1 MTPGEVPA
9 HRRTTCQPDN
19 ANTRGALMELLE
31 ANERVLF
38 SYLLSVEVPGV
49 PKKPGSASA
58 QGYGAQK

>member
-1 MTPGEVPA
+1 
-9 HRRTTCQPDN
+9 
-19 ANTRGALMELLE
+19 MELLE